1 MMDMALQKL
10 ATYNRPDGARY
21 GTVAMVGGSS
31 QITDLGTETIR
42 AIKLL

>member
-10 ATYNRPDGARY
+10 ATYNRPDGDMGRWPWLEAA
-21 GTVAMVGGSS
+21 VK
-31 QITDLGTETIR
+31 ITDLGTETIR